1 MQRIFIIAMLA
12 VILVIMM
19 TGTAF
24 ADIILINFDTNT
36 SPSYMIRSG
45 TLSTQG
51 FDFTSEHFHV
61 WSSDQ
66 VEYSVAGTGGYLVGD
81 GYRLGRPVTMASSQ
95 GLTFSL
101 LSLDAS
107 RLWNSDVYADYG
119 FLNGAYI
126 DLLGYGVGGN
136 TYSAEFLL
144 NSPTSFATFSLSG
157 WDDLT
162 SVVFSSNLPG
172 VTDNASWAA
181 DNILVDTNV
190 SAVPEPTSL
199 LLLGAG
205 IGMLGIGAWR
215 KKK

>member
-1 MQRIFIIAMLA
+1 MKKFFIFA
-12 VILVIMM
+12 VSVAFLVIMM
-19 TGTAF
+19 TGSAL
-24 ADIILINFDTNT
+24 ADIILIDFDTNT
-36 SPSYMIRSG
+36 FPTSSIRTG

-66 VEYSVAGTGGYLVGD
+66 VQYSVAGTGGYLVGD
-81 GYRLGRPVTMASSQ
+81 GYRLGRPVTMAPSQ
-95 GLTFSL
+95 GGTFSL

-107 RLWNSDVYADYG
+107 RLWNNDEYADFG
-119 FLNGAYI
+119 FINGTTI
-126 DLLGYGVGGN
+126 DLLGYGAGGN
-136 TYSAEFLL
+136 TYSAQFEL
-144 NSPTSFATFSLSG
+144 NTPTSFTNFSLSG
-157 WDDLT
+157 WNNLT
-162 SVVFSSNLPG
+162 SVVFSSTLPG
-172 VTDNASWAA
+172 VTDNASWAV